1 MEYVYFSTNNG
12 KLVTN
17 WDIAKA
23 ATIVN
28 GKEIGGNELEQVR
41 KYAKS
46 CKGIKK
52 EIKNPS
58 IKYLLAHGDKYTAIK
73 IYYRRHPEKTLKEAR
88 DVIEEILRK
97 MNGVDG

>member
-1 MEYVYFSTNNG
+1 MEYIYFSMDDG

-23 ATIVN
+23 AQIVS
-28 GKEIGGNELEQVR
+28 GYDVDGGNLEFIR
-41 KYAKS
+41 SYAKS
-46 CKGIKK
+46 CKGIKR
-52 EIKNPS
+52 EIKHPS
-58 IKYLLAHGDKYTAIK
+58 VKYLLTHGDKVRAIQ
-73 IYYRRHPEKTLKEAR
+73 IYYRCHPEKTLKEAR

>member
-1 MEYVYFSTNNG
+1 MEHIYFTTYDN

-17 WDIAKA
+17 WDIVKA
-23 ATIVN
+23 AMIVN

-73 IYYRRHPEKTLKEAR
+73 IYYRRHPEKTHKEAR
-88 DVIEEILRK
+88 DVIEEILK
-97 MNGVDG
+97 NMNSEDN